1 MKNKFLLLI
10 LCLGCSWVLSAHNID
25 PIEQKKGSDAN
36 IIGHVV
42 DRKTK
47 EHLSYMTVALK
58 GTTIGTVTDNTGHYF
73 LKNLPEGTYTLQVS
87 SVGYKT
93 VEKKVTTKKGVT
105 LEVDF
110 EIEEDA
116 IALDGVV
123 VSANRGET
131 KRRLAPTLVNVVDFK
146 MFENT
151 NSSTLSQGLNFQ
163 PGVRVET
170 NCQNCGFQQ
179 VRING
184 LDGPYTQILID
195 SRPIFSALTGVYGL
209 EQIPANM
216 IERVEVMRGGGSALF
231 GASAIAGTINI
242 ITKEPLRNSGE
253 VAHTTTGL
261 GGFGSF
267 DNNTTLNASLVTDDY
282 KAGLYIFGQNRHR
295 SAYDHDGDG
304 FSEMPKLKNQT
315 VGFRSY
321 LKTST
326 YTKISLEY
334 HHIEEFRRG
343 GDKLNRPPH
352 EADIAEQLEHSIDG
366 GGLKFDYFSPN
377 EKSKLSVFT
386 SSQFT
391 HRDSYYGPGEDPMK
405 SYGKTTDLTY
415 MAGSQF
421 THSFDKAFFMPSDLT
436 AGIEY
441 NFDRLE
447 DDLWGYERYTKQ
459 IVNIG
464 SAYLQNE
471 WKNEK
476 WGILIGGRID
486 KHSLLHNPI
495 FSPRAN
501 IRFNPSENINF
512 RLSYSG
518 GFRAPQT
525 FDEDLHVDNVGGT
538 VSMVEV
544 DPNLKAEKSHSLSSS
559 VDFYH
564 RVGAFQLNF
573 LVEGFFNKL
582 SNTFIL
588 ESKGIN
594 EDNIWVKERRN
605 GDGSKVYGLTLEAK
619 LAYLNSFQIQ
629 GGFTVQRSRFD
640 KPEVWS
646 EDQPAQRRIFKS
658 PNTYGYFSATYTPIK
673 PLNFSLSGT
682 YTGPMYVQHL
692 AGYIPEDRID
702 KTKKFYDLG
711 FKTSY
716 DFSLVGSTT
725 LQLNVG
731 ITNIFNSYQND
742 FDKGKDRDSN
752 YIYGPASPRS
762 YFAGVKI
769 SY

>member
-1 MKNKFLLLI
+1 MKNKYLLLI
-10 LCLGCSWVLSAHNID
+10 LCLGCSWAVNASNAD

-73 LKNLPEGTYTLQVS
+73 LKNLPEGTFTLQVS
-87 SVGYKT
+87 SIGYKT

-123 VSANRGET
+123 VSANRAET
-131 KRRLAPTLVNVVDFK
+131 KRRMAPTLVNVVDLK

-282 KAGLYIFGQNRHR
+282 KAGLYVFGQNRHR

-321 LKTST
+321 LKTSA

-366 GGLKFDYFSPN
+366 GGLQFDYFSPN

-391 HRDSYYGPGEDPMK
+391 HRDSYYGPGDDPMK
-405 SYGKTTDLTY
+405 AYGKTTDLTY

-421 THSFDKAFFMPSDLT
+421 SHSFEKAFFMPSDLT

-471 WKNEK
+471 WKNEM

-486 KHSLLHNPI
+486 KHSLLSNPI

-544 DPNLKAEKSHSLSSS
+544 DPHLKAEKSHSLSSS

-594 EDNIWVKERRN
+594 ADNIWVKERRN
-605 GDGSKVYGLTLEAK
+605 GSGSKVYGLTLEGK
-619 LAYLNSFQIQ
+619 LAYLNYFQIQ
-629 GGFTVQRSRFD
+629 GGFTLQYSRFD

-646 EDQPAQRRIFKS
+646 ENQPAQRRIFKS

-673 PLNFSLSGT
+673 PLNLSLSGT

-692 AGYIPEDRID
+692 AGYIAEDRID

-711 FKTSY
+711 FKASY
-716 DFSLVGSTT
+716 DFSLIGSTT
-725 LQLNVG
+725 LQLNAGV
-731 ITNIFNSYQND
+731 TNIFNSYQND
-742 FDKGKDRDSN
+742 FDKGKERDSN

>member
-1 MKNKFLLLI
+1 MNSKYILLL
-10 LCLGCSWVLSAHNID
+10 LVLSCSWVIRAN
-25 PIEQKKGSDAN
+25 PIEQQKKRSDAN
-36 IIGHVV
+36 IVGHVV
-42 DRKTK
+42 DRNTK
-47 EHLSYMTVALK
+47 EHLSYITIGIK
-58 GTTIGTVTDNTGHYF
+58 GTTIGTITDNTGHYF
-73 LKNLPEGTYTLQVS
+73 LKNLPEGEFVLEAS
-87 SVGYKT
+87 SMGYKP
-93 VEKKVTTKKGVT
+93 VQKKVKLKSGVT

-123 VSANRGET
+123 VSANRGEA
-131 KRRLAPTLVNVVDFK
+131 KRRMAPTLVNVVDFK
-146 MFENT
+146 LFENT

-195 SRPIFSALTGVYGL
+195 SRPIFSALSGVYGL

-216 IERVEVMRGGGSALF
+216 IDRVEVMRGGGSALF

-242 ITKEPLRNSGE
+242 ITKEPIRNSGSIS
-253 VAHTTTGL
+253 HTITGI
-261 GGFGSF
+261 GGLNTF
-267 DNNTTLNASLVTDDY
+267 DNNTNLNASLVTGDN
-282 KAGLYIFGQNRHR
+282 KAGLYIFGQNRYR
-295 SAYDHDGDG
+295 QAYDHDGDG

-321 LKTST
+321 LKTSLYSKLT
-326 YTKISLEY
+326 FEY

-343 GDKLNRPPH
+343 GDNLKRPPH

-366 GGLKFDYFSPN
+366 GGLNFDYFSPN
-377 EKSKLSVFT
+377 EKNRLSVYT
-386 SSQFT
+386 SAQNT
-391 HRDSYYGPGEDPMK
+391 DRDSYYGPGDDPMK
-405 SYGKTTDLTY
+405 AYGKTKGLTY

-421 THSFDKAFFMPSDLT
+421 IHSFDKLLFMPSDLT
-436 AGIEY
+436 VGAEY

-476 WGILIGGRID
+476 WGILLGARLD
-486 KHSLLHNPI
+486 KHSLLSNPI
-495 FSPRAN
+495 ISPRAN
-501 IRFNPSENINF
+501 IRFNPTQDINIRF
-512 RLSYSG
+512 SYSG

-544 DPNLKAEKSHSLSSS
+544 DPNLKAEKSHSFSTS

-564 RVGAFQLNF
+564 RIGAYQFNILA
-573 LVEGFFNKL
+573 EGFFTRL
-582 SNTFIL
+582 TNTFML

-605 GDGSKVYGLTLEAK
+605 GSGSKVYGFTLEGK
-619 LAYLNSFQIQ
+619 LAYLSYFQFQ
-629 GGFTVQRSRFD
+629 AGFTFQRSLYD
-640 KPEVWS
+640 KPEKWS
-646 EDQPAQRRIFKS
+646 DTAPAQRNIFRA
-658 PNTYGYFSATYTPIK
+658 PNTYGYMTATYTPIK
-673 PLNFSLSGT
+673 PLSIALSGT
-682 YTGPMYVQHL
+682 YTGSMYAQHL
-692 AGYIPEDRID
+692 QGYIPEDRIEQS
-702 KTKKFYDLG
+702 KKFYDVGL
-711 FKTSY
+711 KVAY
-716 DFSLVGSTT
+716 DFAGIASTT
-725 LQLNVG
+725 IQLNGGVD
-731 ITNIFNSYQND
+731 NIFNSYQND

-752 YIYGPASPRS
+752 YIYGPAKPRS
-762 YFAGVKI
+762 YFAGIKI